1 MNFAQLL
8 FPDFSLILI
17 GYLVCRFT
25 PLDRSVWEKIELLVY
40 YFLFPVLLFYSV
52 VKSPLNLGATSS
64 LIGAA
69 WGLAATGIAL
79 SYVLPYLPVLRQF
92 IDRREHAAVAQIG
105 FRFNTFLAFAIA
117 ERLAGAEGLALL
129 AVIAAFCIPVFNV
142 AAVWPMARHAERHF
156 ARELLRNPYII
167 ATLCGLVANLMGF
180 TMPDWLVPTV
190 SRLGASSLALG
201 LLAAGAGL
209 QLGAMAQNKVLGASV
224 LTIRHFV
231 LPLAAFGLAR
241 LFNLS
246 PVQTTALL
254 IFGAVPTSPNVYVL
268 ATRMGYDGGS
278 VSALLTIS
286 TLLGLFSLPF
296 ALGVLR

>member
-25 PLDRSVWEKIELLVY
+25 ALDRSVWEKIELLVY

-52 VKSPLNLGATSS
+52 VKSPLNLAATSS

-69 WGLAATGIAL
+69 WALAATGIAL
-79 SYVLPYLPVLRQF
+79 SYALPHVPFLQKF

-156 ARELLRNPYII
+156 VRELLRNPYIL
-167 ATLCGLVANLMGF
+167 ATVSGVVANLLGF
-180 TMPDWLVPTV
+180 AMPDWLVPTV

-209 QLGAMAQNKVLGASV
+209 QLSAMTQNKVLGASV
-224 LTIRHFV
+224 LTIRHLI
-231 LPLAAFGLAR
+231 LPLAAWGLAL
-241 LFNLS
+241 LFKLS
-246 PVQTTALL
+246 PAQTTALL

-268 ATRMGYDGGS
+268 ATRMGYGGGS
-278 VSALLTIS
+278 VSGLLTIS